1 MAEERSKDVVS
12 QEVNTAPS
20 GEPDK
25 GAISKEAQA
34 AMIRKE
40 RKANNAWHKFCRNKS
55 AVVGLIIISAMM
67 LMGIFAPLIAT
78 HDPNQLNV
86 VETYV
91 APGVNG
97 HIFGTDDLGR
107 DLFSRMMYGAR
118 MSVVVAIGSTVLGG
132 VIGVLLGLISG
143 FAGGK
148 VDAVIMRIMDGMFAF
163 PFILLS
169 ILLVTILGSG
179 VFNVIL
185 AIGIGNVPRFARVVR
200 SKVIVA
206 KNEEYCNAERILG
219 ASSARIMFSH
229 ILPNTVS
236 EVVVYATLCVGSAI
250 ISEASLSFLGLGILI
265 PTPSWGNILRGG
277 RGCLT
282 TAPHIATISGL
293 FIFVAVIGFN
303 LVGDGIRD
311 VMDPKMKK

>member
-1 MAEERSKDVVS
+1 MADV
-12 QEVNTAPS
+12 NLKA
-20 GEPDK
+20 

-40 RKANNAWHKFCRNKS
+40 RTANNAWHKFCRNKS
-55 AVVGLIIISAMM
+55 AVVGLVIVSLMI
-67 LMGIFAPLIAT
+67 LMGVLAPLLAT
-78 HDPNQLNV
+78 HDPNAINIVDAYL
-86 VETYV
+86 
-91 APGVNG
+91 APGKNG
-97 HIFGTDDLGR
+97 HLFGTDDLGR
-107 DLFSRMMYGAR
+107 DLFSRMLYGAR
-118 MSVVVAIGSTVLGG
+118 MSIVVAIGATLLGG
-132 VIGVLLGLISG
+132 AIGVLLGLVAG
-143 FAGGK
+143 FVGGT
-148 VDAVIMRIMDGMFAF
+148 VDAVIMRIMDGLFAF

-185 AIGIGNVPRFARVVR
+185 AIGVGNVPRFARVVR
-200 SKVIVA
+200 SRVMVV
-206 KNEEYCNAERILG
+206 KNEEYCNAERVLG
-219 ASSARIMFSH
+219 ASPLRIMFSH

-277 RGCLT
+277 RTCLAT
-282 TAPHIATISGL
+282 SPHIASISGL
-293 FIFVAVIGFN
+293 FIFIAVIGFN